1 MCTLSLNCRAA
12 AVFPAAML
20 VAALAAG
27 CSTGPATRVVDR
39 LDQSTGTTIIVLAKP
54 PELVTVENRGPTGD
68 PFAFA
73 APFVVDRMGNREQYL
88 WVSVPQDN
96 GTPSNV
102 RVTCGGQPLELVSV
116 QLDLSRLQLSKPPYP
131 PVAPW
136 SGDWYFRLS
145 DAALGCLASAQS
157 MSIEATIDGRDG
169 QRTDRFNSQEGDLQG
184 FADFARHLK
193 GQ

>member
-20 VAALAAG
+20 AAALAAG
-27 CSTGPATRVVDR
+27 CSSGPATRVVDR
-39 LDQSTGTTIIVLAKP
+39 LDQSTGTTIIALAKP
-54 PELVTVENRGPTGD
+54 TELVTTENRGPTGD

-73 APFVVDRMGNREQYL
+73 APFVVDRMGNREQFL

-102 RVTCGGQPLELVSV
+102 RVTCGGQPLELASV
-116 QLDLSRLQLSKPPYP
+116 RLDLAKLQISKPPYP

-136 SGDWYFRLS
+136 SGDWYFPLP

-157 MSIEATIDGRDG
+157 MSIEATIESKDG
-169 QRTDRFNSQEGDLQG
+169 QRTDRFDSQGDLRG
-184 FADFARHLK
+184 FADFAAHLK
-193 GQ
+193 AQ